1 MSARSSK
8 QSASSNEPPAI
19 DVNVGLLFVSL
30 AAICIGITFLILELR
45 KYDWTMAS

>member
-8 QSASSNEPPAI
+8 QSGSDDPPAI

-30 AAICIGITFLILELR
+30 AAVCIGITFLILELR